1 MRKIIALLL
10 STLLLGVAM
19 GQQVIDGVLQGSPSS
34 FMYLTPQTG
43 SSSDSWSDSWVKPR
57 TYSNGNFSGGAD
69 GAITIGNFSHRF
81 ITTED
86 STVSPANDNCFRRI
100 IGNTT
105 YNMPVLP
112 SAWNSDKYPETY
124 IDSVIQMGG
133 PTGTTNRGLH
143 AQEMLYSFIPD
154 TNNPV
159 LLLQFAFVAENAM
172 HESHAPR
179 NPGVEFV
186 LLNHGTNDILSI
198 GSYDSSHP
206 YAQFWFGTPQG
217 PAYGNIPDPRNT
229 PLPAFV
235 SPQIIPK
242 GSCNCSTNDIFT
254 FPYTIVAFDL
264 SAQARSHQAVDFRIR
279 EWACSAEVHW
289 AYCYYAAKMIPA
301 QLNVDYCGGDSLN
314 LSIPWGYDEQSY
326 SWYNGVDSASTDASN
341 WFDPDD
347 PSDSIVVPGST
358 KFNPI
363 LHPDPA
369 KPYYRCTVQSITGI
383 PFTYQATVKYYDLK
397 PSFMVESVIP
407 TEGDSSS
414 LGIVVHNTSQIG
426 IVLPDGNGGVDTTW
440 QNMEL
445 NPEQCVW
452 NFGDGTPDV
461 YGFEPSHVYADT
473 GTYTVSLYVTDYQR
487 ECVSASVDTIIV
499 LLPLPSSVIDL
510 LSEASVCIYPN
521 PTSGDV
527 TLDLSG
533 LNARTIELFS
543 ANGQL
548 LNTVV
553 PTDETITLSL
563 SNYAAGIYFVRIHS
577 DKAVTTQ
584 KIIKR

>member
-1 MRKIIALLL
+1 
-10 STLLLGVAM
+10 
-19 GQQVIDGVLQGSPSS
+19 
-34 FMYLTPQTG
+34 
-43 SSSDSWSDSWVKPR
+43 
-57 TYSNGNFSGGAD
+57 
-69 GAITIGNFSHRF
+69 
-81 ITTED
+81 
-86 STVSPANDNCFRRI
+86 
-100 IGNTT
+100 
-105 YNMPVLP
+105 
-112 SAWNSDKYPETY
+112 
-124 IDSVIQMGG
+124 
-133 PTGTTNRGLH
+133 
-143 AQEMLYSFIPD
+143 
-154 TNNPV
+154 
-159 LLLQFAFVAENAM
+159 
-172 HESHAPR
+172 
-179 NPGVEFV
+179 
-186 LLNHGTNDILSI
+186 
-198 GSYDSSHP
+198 
-206 YAQFWFGTPQG
+206 
-217 PAYGNIPDPRNT
+217 
-229 PLPAFV
+229 
-235 SPQIIPK
+235 
-242 GSCNCSTNDIFT
+242 
-254 FPYTIVAFDL
+254 
-264 SAQARSHQAVDFRIR
+264 
-279 EWACSAEVHW
+279 
-289 AYCYYAAKMIPA
+289 
-301 QLNVDYCGGDSLN
+301 
-314 LSIPWGYDEQSY
+314 
-326 SWYNGVDSASTDASN
+326 VDSASTDASN